1 MALTIPIVSEF
12 DGKGVSKAIREFKQL
27 ETTGEKANFALKKAA
42 MGATVAFAGLA
53 AGIGL
58 ATKAAMEDAQ
68 AQAQLA
74 KALQNTVGAT
84 REQIASTEAFIS
96 KLTLATGV
104 ADDQLRPALSALVRG
119 TKDIDAAQRSL
130 GLAMDIS
137 QATGMDLVTVS
148 DALAKAYQ
156 GNMRG
161 LRSLSPEMATL
172 IKEGA
177 SLDQVMRTLQGT
189 FGGAVAANAE
199 TAAGKM
205 QILRN
210 SLNEATESIGAA
222 FLPVVEAILPKLQ
235 GFAKWAGE
243 NTDTLVKLTYVIGGT
258 TAAVIALNFAM
269 NLNPVVALAT
279 GFIAVQTAIWK
290 AGTAFRNAIGT
301 TELMNWYFDGLK
313 DRLQTLG
320 KIAAP
325 IASAIANAFMKA
337 ADAIRGM
344 LNGLITAMNFV
355 IRGINAI
362 PGLPSIPEIPQLTP
376 GGGSTPGF
384 GGISFGPPSLSI
396 PMPIPVPQIGTV
408 GGAPGG
414 SSGGRA
420 GAAAPPAM
428 SIPYV
433 PTGIDPFMDNPFVR
447 RREGGNLTVNVT
459 GGLATSADIGAAVV
473 DAIKQ
478 YTNVSGPADIAV
490 R

>member
-1 MALTIPIVSEF
+1 MALAIPIISEF
-12 DGKGVSKAIREFKQL
+12 DGKGVSRAIKEFQQL
-27 ETTGEKANFALKKAA
+27 ETTGQKANFALKKAA
-42 MGATVAFAGLA
+42 VGATAAFAGLA

-74 KALQNTVGAT
+74 QSLRNTTGAT
-84 REQIASTEAFIS
+84 AAQIASTEAFIS

-104 ADDQLRPALSALVRG
+104 ADDQLRPALAALVRG

-161 LRSLSPEMATL
+161 LRALSPEMAAL

-177 SLDQVMRTLQGT
+177 SLDQVMQTLQAT

-210 SLNEATESIGAA
+210 SLSEATESIGAA
-222 FLPVVEAILPKLQ
+222 FLPVLEAILPKLQ
-235 GFAKWAGE
+235 GFADWAGK
-243 NTDTLVKLTYVIGGT
+243 NTDQLVKLTYVIGGT

-313 DRLQTLG
+313 ERLQTIG

-325 IASAIANAFMKA
+325 IASAVASAFSKA
-337 ADAIRGM
+337 ADAIRSM
-344 LNGLITAMNFV
+344 LNGLIDALNFV

-362 PGLPSIPEIPQLTP
+362 PGLPDISEIPKLTP
-376 GGGSTPGF
+376 GGGPTPGF
-384 GGISFGPPSLSI
+384 GGISFGPPSLST
-396 PMPIPVPQIGTV
+396 PMPIPVPQIGAV
-408 GGAPGG
+408 GAAPSGG
-414 SSGGRA
+414 TSGGRA
-420 GAAAPPAM
+420 AVPAAVA
-428 SIPYV
+428 IPFV
-433 PTGIDPFMDNPFVR
+433 ETGIDPFLDNPRVR
-447 RREGGNLTVNVT
+447 REQGGNLTVNVN